1 MYRIAT
7 LIILGMAAL
16 PSLAD
21 VVDATKTTPTPGQ
34 WSTVVAILDSSENH
48 YLLKT
53 AVADDPASCMTAL
66 NEIAGKLKETGGV
79 VWTTPDKKNLSYEKE
94 SSPPNYE
101 YTRSKVLELRCVR
114 EPFEGELVRY

>member
-1 MYRIAT
+1 MYRIVT
-7 LIILGMAAL
+7 LIALGMAAL
-16 PSLAD
+16 PSLAA
-21 VVDATKTTPTPGQ
+21 VDATNTTPSPGQ
-34 WSTVVAILDSSENH
+34 WSTVVAILDSSNNH

-53 AVADDPASCMTAL
+53 NVANDPATCMTEL
-66 NEIAGKLKETGGV
+66 DKIAGKVQETGGA

-94 SSPPNYE
+94 TSPPNYE